1 MMEGLPLCKLEID
14 FHSDGSEKFE
24 DWVAW
29 NKDQKT
35 LTCISCHTW
44 QEDGSSERSLCG
56 APEAFEE
63 YKGKN
68 LRVKLNGKQ
77 MTLSVRGDVP
87 TYNAEGRFQIA
98 YSECKEGWLTK
109 EVFFEVWRL
118 AEWVYYDEGLRGYCT
133 DVSKDFGN
141 RSEGLSEW
149 LTDNKK
155 SWFAC
160 DCFEGRSFYLIKT
173 TDASPEEFGFKYLN
187 EDFTLTLYDACI
199 RGFGLPF
206 RFSFSYE
213 RKCYFE
219 IISSREHDKEF
230 FETLIRKITYFLS
243 LLFRKKAVINR
254 IYESDKQQC
263 RWDYNPSEKE
273 ENSPDSLLFPSISYD
288 TIHDKFGDKLTKWF
302 EVCERYEM
310 IIDSFF
316 RDRYKRSSNKD
327 VLKDMTWEEKREEK
341 EIMKDLFLKR
351 LNRLEMYGNI
361 LTEGCDASKDIEAA
375 VSAVDQE
382 NIISEI
388 FSDYARLSPDGKSFQ
403 CRVYNFGKTPED
415 KKKDFVKIVTAFRN
429 YFVHPFRDGKKKTPF
444 TEGIEEFFTTA
455 QIGSLANFEEATHW
469 LSQCFSVILHCVL
482 LQSRKSKGVTK
493 PSQNLFPETNHTRED
508 YGKII
513 LKYLRKCWDDGE
525 TSEILK
531 GYVAHIKNILL
542 FSREEATPETSD
554 GENSES
560 RCTDVILTEND
571 LKCLSDILT
580 ELTWRCEKDVK
591 EAFEKN
597 EKAFGKD
604 KQQQNIWALRPL
616 CECITHD
623 FCGGSKHKEQK
634 NLGELIINLKNS
646 FDPNVNSL
654 FCEQFT
660 DYKNSDVNFKAFSRL
675 TNILSDILHQ
685 LLPQEAGL
693 TEFFEKKRMHRVP
706 CRINV

>member
-1 MMEGLPLCKLEID
+1 MEGLPLCTLEIVDRSENFKD
-14 FHSDGSEKFE
+14 F
-24 DWVAW
+24 VTW

-35 LTCISCHTW
+35 LTSIQCHTRG
-44 QEDGSSERSLCG
+44 EIGSSDRSLCG
-56 APEAFEE
+56 APEAFEG

-77 MTLSVRGDVP
+77 VTLSVRKEVP
-87 TYNAEGRFQIA
+87 TYNDKGQFQIA
-98 YSECKEGWLTK
+98 YSKYREGWFTK
-109 EVFFEVWRL
+109 EVFFEVQSL
-118 AEWVYYDEGLRGYCT
+118 AGWVYSGRWKDYRT
-133 DVSKDFGN
+133 DISECSGN
-141 RSEGLSEW
+141 RSEVLSKW
-149 LTDNKK
+149 LTGNEK

-173 TDASPEEFGFKYLN
+173 TDASPEKFHFKYLN
-187 EDFTLTLYDACI
+187 EDFALTLYDECAGGCVS
-199 RGFGLPF
+199 PF
-206 RFSFSYE
+206 RFSYG
-213 RKCYFE
+213 RKCYFG
-219 IISSREHDKEF
+219 ITSFREHDKEF
-230 FETLIRKITYFLS
+230 FETLIRKITYFLT
-243 LLFRKKAVINR
+243 LLFGKEAVTNR
-254 IYESDKQQC
+254 IYESNDQQC

-302 EVCERYEM
+302 EVCGRYEM

-316 RDRYKRSSNKD
+316 RDKYKRSSNKD
-327 VLKDMTWEEKREEK
+327 VLKDMTREEKREEK

-375 VSAVDQE
+375 VSAVDNE
-382 NIISEI
+382 VVSGIISEI
-388 FSDYARLSPDGKSFQ
+388 LSDYAQLSPDGKSFQ
-403 CRVYNFGKTPED
+403 YQIYNFGKTPED

-444 TEGIEEFFTTA
+444 GEGIEKFFTTA
-455 QIGSLANFEEATHW
+455 QIGSPANFAEATHW
-469 LSQCFSVILHCVL
+469 LSQDFSIILYCVL
-482 LQSRKSKGVTK
+482 LQSKSVKENKGVIK
-493 PSQNLFPETNHTRED
+493 SRQNLFPETNHTRED

-513 LKYLRKCWDDGE
+513 LKYVRQCLNDKE
-525 TSEILK
+525 TSKTLK
-531 GYVAHIKNILL
+531 WCVARIKNILL
-542 FSREEATPETSD
+542 FSREEATRRTSD

-560 RCTDVILTEND
+560 RCINVVLTENN

-604 KQQQNIWALRPL
+604 KQQKNIWALRPIY
-616 CECITHD
+616 ECFMHD
-623 FCGGSKHKEQK
+623 FSKNSERLHEGRK

-654 FCEQFT
+654 FCERFT
-660 DYKNSDVNFKAFSRL
+660 DYKNAEVNFKAFARL
-675 TNILSDILHQ
+675 SDTLSDILRR
-685 LLPQEAGL
+685 LLLQEAGL
-693 TEFFEKKRMHRVP
+693 TEFFGKKM
-706 CRINV
+706 NA